1 MGGVGLGD
9 DEPLRGGRL
18 AHRSVGE
25 TLLAAVI
32 FAVAMGFTWVNQGG
46 DDPLELAAPSAQR
59 AGTSQSGAP
68 TTIPPSQ
75 PAIAV
80 SFTTSGEIIRPA
92 PVRARI
98 VDPQTGQEVLV
109 ELPPGSRVV
118 DGDVVPIGSTGTS
131 SPGSTATTSPG
142 TGTTGTTD
150 GGSPITQPPTTE
162 PPTTE
167 PPTTEPPT
175 TGPPTTEP
183 PTTEPPTTAPL
194 TTEAPLGIVGGLLG
208 WTRRGRT
215 GMAWALGA

>member
-1 MGGVGLGD
+1 MALGD
-9 DEPLRGGRL
+9 DGPRRERHLP
-18 AHRSVGE
+18 HRSVGE

-46 DDPLELAAPSAQR
+46 DDSVELAKPSAQTR
-59 AGTSQSGAP
+59 ENGSS

-80 SFTTSGEIIRPA
+80 SFSRTGEISRPA
-92 PVRARI
+92 AVTARI
-98 VDPQTGQEVLV
+98 VDPVTGEEVV
-109 ELPPGSRVV
+109 IPLPPGSTVV
-118 DGDVVPIGSTGTS
+118 DGEVVPIGSTGTTGT
-131 SPGSTATTSPG
+131 GSTATTSRG

-150 GGSPITQPPTTE
+150 GGSPTTQPPTTQ

-183 PTTEPPTTAPL
+183 PTTEPTTAPL
-194 TTEAPLGIVGGLLG
+194 TTEVPQGVVDGLLG
-208 WTRRGRT
+208 GS
-215 GMAWALGA
+215 ASS